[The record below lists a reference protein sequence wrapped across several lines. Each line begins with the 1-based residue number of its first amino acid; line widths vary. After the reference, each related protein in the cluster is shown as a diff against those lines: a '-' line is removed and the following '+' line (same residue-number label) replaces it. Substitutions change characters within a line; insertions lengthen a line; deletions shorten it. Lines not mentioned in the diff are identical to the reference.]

1 MTNRQIYTLLAVLL
15 AAFWLA
21 VGAAVWWLLS

>member
-1 MTNRQIYTLLAVLL
+1 MTNRQIFALIGLLL

-21 VGAAVWWLLS
+21 FAAAFWWVVA

>member
-1 MTNRQIYTLLAVLL
+1 MTNRQVYGLIAVLL

-21 VGAAVWWLLS
+21 VLSFAWWVVA